1 MFEHWRLGMRYLS
14 KMLAGILIA
23 VLFLETTAWAIDSKN
38 TGYKGGTVP
47 GFDGAKDEVEGVL
60 DTTNPDRLTFTALD
74 KPFKGKTF
82 SIPYNRIIDLEY
94 GQKAGRRVGTA
105 VATTV
110 LFGPI
115 GLLSLLSKKRKH
127 YLTVGF
133 KDEADKD
140 QVVVLELGKD
150 IVRTTI
156 PIIETRS
163 GKKIEYQ
170 DEEAK
175 KSAK

>member
-1 MFEHWRLGMRYLS
+1 MRRLTGT
-14 KMLAGILIA
+14 IA
-23 VLFLETTAWAIDSKN
+23 MVLMAALLFETTVLAISSRN
-38 TGYKGGTVP
+38 TGYKGGTVT

-60 DTTNPDRLTFTALD
+60 DTQNPDKLTFTAMD
-74 KPFKGKTF
+74 KPFRGRTF
-82 SIPYNRIIDLEY
+82 SVPYNRIIDLEY

-115 GLLSLLSKKRKH
+115 GLLSLLSKKRNH
-127 YLTVGF
+127 YLTIGF
-133 KDEADKD
+133 KDDADKD

-163 GKKIEYQ
+163 GKKVEYQ
-170 DEEAK
+170 DDEAR
-175 KSAK
+175 KSAKGL